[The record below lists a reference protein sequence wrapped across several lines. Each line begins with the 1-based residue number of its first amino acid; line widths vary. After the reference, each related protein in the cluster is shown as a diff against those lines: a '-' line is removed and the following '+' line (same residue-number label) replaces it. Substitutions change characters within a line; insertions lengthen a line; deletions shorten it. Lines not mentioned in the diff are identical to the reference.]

1 MKINF
6 FKNHIVYFI
15 FQSIAFI
22 LMGNM
27 VLMQITYKRFSFEGT
42 MFAIALII
50 ISIPVNIFWY
60 DYLPYRRKKKD
71 DLKK

>member
-1 MKINF
+1 
-6 FKNHIVYFI
+6 
-15 FQSIAFI
+15 
-22 LMGNM
+22 
-27 VLMQITYKRFSFEGT
+27 

>member
-22 LMGNM
+22 LTGNM
-27 VLMQITYKRFSFEGT
+27 LLMQRTHKNYSLQGT
-42 MFAIALII
+42 TLAIILII
-50 ISIPVNIFWY
+50 ISIPVDIFFY
-60 DYLPYRRKKKD
+60 DYLPYRKNKFKE
-71 DLKK
+71 